1 MPLAEP
7 KSGEDRQEFIQ
18 RCMRDSV
25 MVKEFPDE
33 DQRYAICVTQ
43 TKTESFSKSP
53 SIFIDKFKTI
63 NMLDKE
69 KLKELVKA
77 HFNLVDPNDV
87 KNPKTVV
94 EEKFGS
100 LEDIN
105 SAFTLVFPGDEP
117 KVGDKV
123 KVVTSEGQEVEA
135 PNGEHLMKNGLKIE
149 TEGSVIKEIS
159 KEEEM
164 QTEETKDVKKE
175 ESNGK
180 EIEESFG
187 ADPEKSKVE
196 GTMPENKDTK
206 INADQKPDAS
216 FVDFE
221 KFQGEVAEKISAL
234 ESRIEEMS
242 KMMDGM
248 KGKFSAIASEP
259 ASERTLPKAV
269 EEFKSPHHFD
279 VETAANASFI
289 KNALENLK
297 KNKK

>member
-1 MPLAEP
+1 
-7 KSGEDRQEFIQ
+7 
-18 RCMRDSV
+18 
-25 MVKEFPDE
+25 
-33 DQRYAICVTQ
+33 
-43 TKTESFSKSP
+43 
-53 SIFIDKFKTI
+53 
-63 NMLDKE
+63 MLDKE

-87 KNPKTVV
+87 KNPRNAV

-135 PNGEHLMKNGLKIE
+135 PNGYHEMKNGLMIK
-149 TEGSVIKEIS
+149 TEGSVIKEIEKKEEMETEENMDDKKA
-159 KEEEM
+159 KEEEAYP
-164 QTEETKDVKKE
+164 E
-175 ESNGK
+175 N
-180 EIEESFG
+180 FG
-187 ADPEKSKVE
+187 ADPSKSKVE

-221 KFQGEVAEKISAL
+221 KFQGEVTEKISAL

-248 KGKFSAIASEP
+248 KGKFSAIAAEP
-259 ASERTLPKAV
+259 AS
-269 EEFKSPHHFD
+269 
-279 VETAANASFI
+279 
-289 KNALENLK
+289 
-297 KNKK
+297 

>member
-18 RCMRDSV
+18 RCMRDSI

-43 TKTESFSKSP
+43 TKTESFSKQNN
-53 SIFIDKFKTI
+53 IFIDKFKI
-63 NMLDKE
+63 MNRE
-69 KLKELVKA
+69 QLKELVMQ
-77 HFNLVDPNDV
+77 HFNLVPATTTEKKV
-87 KNPKTVV
+87 EETEEKTVEETIV

-149 TEGSVIKEIS
+149 TEGSIIKEIS

-164 QTEETKDVKKE
+164 A
-175 ESNGK
+175 
-180 EIEESFG
+180 
-187 ADPEKSKVE
+187 ADPAKSKVE

-248 KGKFSAIASEP
+248 KSKYSSIASEP
-259 ASERTLPKAV
+259 ASERTLPKGI

-279 VETAANASFI
+279 IETAANADFI
-289 KNALENLK
+289 KSALENLK